1 MLLEVYRCVQLK
13 RRPVACGCVLQ
24 RGLRGEGWRVSST
37 LCRHDIRMGLLL
49 VLNWARVRRV
59 SPGRESSEGET
70 LGACWCISLLRLRCM
85 RCDRTMLV
93 CICVEFTEICCCVT
107 VSGCASMLVV

>member
-1 MLLEVYRCVQLK
+1 MLLEVYRCVQPK
-13 RRPVACGCVLQ
+13 RWPVVCGRVPQ
-24 RGLRGEGWRVSST
+24 RGQRGEGRRAPST
-37 LCRHDIRMGLLL
+37 PCRHDTRMGLLL

-70 LGACWCISLLRLRCM
+70 LGARWCISLSRLRCM
-85 RCDRTMLV
+85 RCDCTILV

-107 VSGCASMLVV
+107 VSGCVSTLVV